1 MLSIAAKNILVVA
14 LGATLLG
21 GCAGKS
27 REALTGK
34 AVGCST
40 RNVTVV
46 PSEYDRKGMETSW
59 CATCKEKR
67 YQCVTNADRTRTVCK
82 ESTEGDGCG

>member
-1 MLSIAAKNILVVA
+1 MNVKHLLVCAVVATLVV
-14 LGATLLG
+14 

-27 REALTGK
+27 KEALTGR

-40 RNVTVV
+40 RSVDLL

-59 CATCKEKR
+59 CAKCKDKR
-67 YQCVTNADRTRTVCK
+67 YQCVTNAERTRTVCK
-82 ESTEGDGCG
+82 ASVDGDGCD

>member
-1 MLSIAAKNILVVA
+1 MDSRHLFACAIVAALLV
-14 LGATLLG
+14 
-21 GCAGKS
+21 GCGTS

-40 RNVTVV
+40 RSVDLL

-59 CATCKEKR
+59 CAKCKDKR
-67 YQCVTNADRTRTVCK
+67 YQCATNAQRTRTICK
-82 ESTEGDGCG
+82 ESVEGDDCD